1 METQSTAGALSIEEA
16 TNLARQTYDAFF
28 RGDIDGLLELYTE
41 DMDWEVLGPSSLPT
55 AGPHIGKEQVR
66 AFFGKVNDLLVSEN
80 FDVQQYVVQGDTVV
94 ALGEYTWTSK
104 VTGRVFDAQFVH
116 VITIRDGKICKFR
129 EYTDTAAAV
138 EAMVD

>member
-1 METQSTAGALSIEEA
+1 METQSPTGAVGIEEN
-16 TNLARQTYDAFF
+16 TNLVRQTYDAFF

-41 DMDWEVLGPSSLPT
+41 DINWEVLGPSALPT

-66 AFFGKVNDLLVSEN
+66 AFFGKVNDLLVTEK
-80 FDVQQYVVQGDTVV
+80 FDVQQYVTQGDTVV

-104 VTGRVFDAQFVH
+104 VTGKVFDAHFVH
-116 VITIRDGKICKFR
+116 VVTIREGKICKFR

-138 EAMVD
+138 EAMTE